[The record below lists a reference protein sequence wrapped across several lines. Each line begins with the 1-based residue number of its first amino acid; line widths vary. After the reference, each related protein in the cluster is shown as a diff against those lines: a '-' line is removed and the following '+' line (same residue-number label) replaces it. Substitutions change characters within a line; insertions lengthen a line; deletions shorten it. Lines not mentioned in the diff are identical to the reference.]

1 MWSATGL
8 VVGHT
13 IAVGIFLTPAEM
25 IGALAAPALTLGLW
39 IVCGALVLAGALTFG
54 ELGARYPRAGGLY
67 VYLREAWGERVAFLY
82 GWQSLLVMD
91 PGITAALATGI
102 AQYLV
107 VLWPNAAGFQKLV
120 AIAAIWLLAGLNM
133 AGFTLSTR
141 VLGLLTALKLAALAG
156 IVVVAFT
163 IGDGSW
169 SNMAPFAER
178 RPGAPP
184 LAEALALGLVGVF
197 FSFGGFWEASRV
209 AGEVRDPERTLPLA
223 LVLGVACVTLVY
235 VLTSLAFMYLVPIE
249 GATSAVE
256 FARRAGESM
265 LGLAGPPVLSAIVLL
280 SVAPSAMALL
290 MMAPRL
296 YTAMSRDGLFPE
308 VLAALGPDGR
318 TPLRATALLAF
329 LASAFVLAGT
339 LSADRGVLSLHDAG
353 VRGDGGSGPDC
364 HTLTGA
370 GRRPPAGRGCR
381 AGGVRALRFGRRHH
395 RRGGPPDSGACRIRA
410 RAAGTSRA
418 PPAHEHV
425 RSYLTKNRHPHHAV
439 HVVAA
444 VGVQHASEALHRI
457 GNIGMAR
464 TRIGSVILL
473 ASSMNAVQAC
483 AESDLGTGVEGVDT
497 PLEQA
502 RGVQVVV
509 RDPLEELATGL
520 PQHEVVIERRAS
532 VLRVMDVPHTGIH

>member
-1 MWSATGL
+1 MWSATAL

-13 IAVGIFLTPAEM
+13 IAVGIFLTPAEL

-39 IVCGALVLAGALTFG
+39 VVCGALVLAGALAFG

-82 GWQSLLVMD
+82 GWQSLLVLD

-107 VLWPNAAGFQKLV
+107 VLWPNAAGFEKLV
-120 AIAAIWLLAGLNM
+120 GIAAIWVLAGLNM

-141 VLGLLTALKLAALAG
+141 VLGLLTVLKLAALAG

-169 SNMAPFAER
+169 SNLVPFAER

-209 AGEVRDPERTLPLA
+209 AGEVRDPERALPLA
-223 LVLGVACVTLVY
+223 LLLGVTCVTLVY

-256 FARRAGESM
+256 FARRAGEAM

-308 VLAALGPDGR
+308 ALAALGSDGR
-318 TPLRATALLAF
+318 TPLRATVLLAF

-339 LSADRGVLSLHDAG
+339 FQQIVAFFLCTTLVFVAMAAAG
-353 VRGDGGSGPDC
+353 LIAIRS
-364 HTLTGA
+364 
-370 GRRPPAGRGCR
+370 RE
-381 AGGVRALRFGRRHH
+381 
-395 RRGGPPDSGACRIRA
+395 RRGR
-410 RAAGTSRA
+410 
-418 PPAHEHV
+418 
-425 RSYLTKNRHPHHAV
+425 NRPIA
-439 HVVAA
+439 AA
-444 VGVQHASEALHRI
+444 VPASFVLFVSAVVTIVAIARPIQALA
-457 GNIGMAR
+457 GFGLVLLGLPAR
-464 TRIGSVILL
+464 HLL
-473 ASSMNAVQAC
+473 MNA
-483 AESDLGTGVEGVDT
+483 SGVNH
-497 PLEQA
+497 
-502 RGVQVVV
+502 R
-509 RDPLEELATGL
+509 
-520 PQHEVVIERRAS
+520 
-532 VLRVMDVPHTGIH
+532 